1 MARVEDVMQKDV
13 RACHADDA
21 MNEAARI
28 MWERDCGFA
37 PVVASDGSG
46 RVVGVITDRDLC
58 MAAYT
63 RGKSLLELRVSEAM
77 STDLRT
83 CAPGDSTAAAE
94 ATMRAGRVR
103 RLPVIDAGG
112 QLLGV
117 LSLADLARS
126 LTGEGWGKAKAR
138 VTATEL
144 AELLDAVSAPRSAAA
159 DSV

>member
-1 MARVEDVMQKDV
+1 MARVEDVMQKNA

-21 MNEAARI
+21 MSEAARI

-37 PVVASDGSG
+37 PVVASDGNG

-63 RGKSLLELRVSEAM
+63 RGKSLGELRVAEAM
-77 STDLRT
+77 TTDVHT
-83 CAPGDSTAAAE
+83 CAPGDSIAAAE

-103 RLPVIDAGG
+103 RLPVVDAGG

-126 LTGEGWGKAKAR
+126 LSREGRGKAR
-138 VTATEL
+138 VTAMEL
-144 AELLDAVSAPRSAAA
+144 AEVLDAVSAPRPAASDSA
-159 DSV
+159 